1 MTGRIDVRGI
11 LGAAVISSSQFQ
23 QRVPAMAS
31 EAQGLD
37 KQRTIPG
44 DRGLVR
50 TLGAAVVALSAVAQE
65 YGSGINF
72 VMPHSLE
79 SYPAAEGLVP
89 LAMLVAGL
97 VLIPEV
103 VLFARYSAVMPRA
116 GSTYVW
122 LTRGLGPYAGFA
134 IAFLWFI
141 GICGATGF
149 LAFATGTFIGD
160 AGQASGLA
168 MQWFTTR
175 SGHLLTGLAAIWV
188 IAALHLSGV
197 RNYGY
202 LVYIAGTLVAL
213 AAVIVIV
220 TGFATTPESALLRLA
235 DVVGF
240 RPAPRPSQPSWA
252 AFVSVIGLFMF
263 AYGGLEASTSLGGEV
278 ADARRNMPRGIIAG
292 WAIALVLYTLVSY
305 ALFHAVPWWSAVPIL
320 QSGHGY
326 LLTTP
331 ALIGLLAPRAIA
343 VFLNIL
349 VAVIVVKTI
358 APQLLDASRFL
369 FAWAEDGF
377 IPRRFATTNAARAP
391 APAIVLAA
399 SLSCLFLFDA
409 VFGGWQIGVTLR
421 AVSIAIVFSAL
432 GLATALLA
440 WWPRWRQA
448 RAFAADC
455 TRGRWVKGVA
465 VCAVIIGVVLI
476 FSVVHEQGT
485 AWYFQPWFQLAVAA
499 LVSVLLAGMANRHAT
514 ARGEDFFAR
523 FRVPPPQ

>member
-1 MTGRIDVRGI
+1 MVVKIGKT
-11 LGAAVISSSQFQ
+11 
-23 QRVPAMAS
+23 QRVAKEHPTPANS
-31 EAQGLD
+31 
-37 KQRTIPG
+37 
-44 DRGLVR
+44 GLVR
-50 TLGAAVVALSAVAQE
+50 TLGFVAVALSAVAQE

-79 SYPAAEGLVP
+79 SYPGVEGLVP
-89 LAMLVAGL
+89 LAMLVAGI

-134 IAFLWFI
+134 VAFLWFI

-149 LAFATGTFIGD
+149 LAYATGTFIGD
-160 AGQASGLA
+160 AAHASGLTT
-168 MQWFTTR
+168 QWFTTR
-175 SGHLLTGLAAIWV
+175 AGHLVTGLAAIWL
-188 IAALHLSGV
+188 IAGLHVSGV
-197 RNYGY
+197 KNYGY
-202 LVYIAGTLVAL
+202 LIYAAGTLVGI

-220 TGFATTPESALLRLA
+220 TGFATTPASALVRLG

-240 RPAPRPSQPSWA
+240 RPTPQPSHPSFG

-278 ADARRNMPRGIIAG
+278 ADAHRNMPRGIVAG

-349 VAVIVVKTI
+349 VAIIVVKTI
-358 APQLLDASRFL
+358 APQLLDASRYL

-377 IPRRFATTNAARAP
+377 IPQRFASTNAAHAP
-391 APAIVLAA
+391 APAILLAA
-399 SLSCLFLFDA
+399 TLSCLFLIDA

-421 AVSIAIVFSAL
+421 AVSIAIVFSTL
-432 GLATALLA
+432 GFATMLLA
-440 WWPRWRQA
+440 WWPSWRQA
-448 RAFAADC
+448 REFAPAC
-455 TRGRWVKGVA
+455 ARGIFVKTMA
-465 VCAVIIGVVLI
+465 VCAVILGVILI
-476 FSVVHEQGT
+476 AFVIHQRGT
-485 AWYFQPWFQLAVAA
+485 AWYFQPWFQLAVAS
-499 LVSVLLAGMANRHAT
+499 LVSLLLAIVANRR
-514 ARGEDFFAR
+514 ARWRGDDFFAR
-523 FRVPPPQ
+523 FRIPPPQ

>member
-1 MTGRIDVRGI
+1 MTVVKASKAQSVGKENPAHG
-11 LGAAVISSSQFQ
+11 SS
-23 QRVPAMAS
+23 
-31 EAQGLD
+31 
-37 KQRTIPG
+37 
-44 DRGLVR
+44 GLVR
-50 TLGAAVVALSAVAQE
+50 TLGVAVVALSAVAQE

-72 VMPHSLE
+72 VMPRSLE
-79 SYPAAEGLVP
+79 SYPGVQGLVP
-89 LAMLVAGL
+89 LAMFVAGI

-122 LTRGLGPYAGFA
+122 LTRGLGPYVGFA
-134 IAFLWFI
+134 VAFLWFI
-141 GICGATGF
+141 GICGAAGF
-149 LAFATGTFIGD
+149 LAYATGTFIGD
-160 AGQASGLA
+160 AAQASGLTA
-168 MQWFTTR
+168 PWFTTR
-175 SGHLLTGLAAIWV
+175 AGHLITGLVAIWV
-188 IAALHLSGV
+188 IAGLHVSGV
-197 RNYGY
+197 KNYGY
-202 LVYIAGTLVAL
+202 LIYAAGTLVAI

-220 TGFATTPESALLRLA
+220 TGFATTPASALLRLG
-235 DVVGF
+235 DVVGIH
-240 RPAPRPSQPSWA
+240 PTPQPSHPSFA

-278 ADARRNMPRGIIAG
+278 VDAHRNMPRGIVAG

-305 ALFHAVPWWSAVPIL
+305 ALFHAVPWWSALPIV

-349 VAVIVVKTI
+349 VAIIVVKTI

-377 IPRRFATTNAARAP
+377 IPRRFASTNAAHAP

-399 SLSCLFLFDA
+399 TLSCLFLIDA

-421 AVSIAIVFSAL
+421 AVSIAIVFSTL
-432 GLATALLA
+432 GVATLLLA
-440 WWPRWRQA
+440 WWPSWRRA
-448 RAFAADC
+448 REFAPDC
-455 TRGRWVKGVA
+455 TRGAFVKVMA
-465 VCAVIIGVVLI
+465 VCAVIIGVVLVT
-476 FSVVHEQGT
+476 FVVHQPGT

-499 LVSVLLAGMANRHAT
+499 VISILLATVANRRTTLH
-514 ARGEDFFAR
+514 GGDFFAR
-523 FRVPPPQ
+523 FRVAPPQ